1 MHCIKLLGD
10 KLTARSFPSQVNEI
24 HARMAV
30 LNKFTEL
37 GRPSYPSCLLN
48 LSSLRNSAFQTFMQ
62 QSRYEKA
69 TKATKNA
76 TELSKLMQ
84 KQYPTLQS
92 VDSLELGAKVV
103 KVKCS
108 GHNLMFKPY

>member
-1 MHCIKLLGD
+1 
-10 KLTARSFPSQVNEI
+10 
-24 HARMAV
+24 
-30 LNKFTEL
+30 
-37 GRPSYPSCLLN
+37 
-48 LSSLRNSAFQTFMQ
+48 MQ

-103 KVKCS
+103 K
-108 GHNLMFKPY
+108 GEMQWP